1 MLSKL
6 TTFKISFHVFLF
18 ISFSLSMFLRIYH
31 FIPKNSFHVDE
42 NYSYI
47 ISTNNLSN
55 FNNIKD
61 MPAMTGE
68 DLYNRFLDIPDNQ
81 KGNYKVIMTDT
92 AHDTHPPL
100 YYILLHSI
108 IWWIGG
114 GISSKW
120 HGFLLNIFLFT
131 ATFLFFFRLSQN
143 LLQTKSIAL
152 ICTLYWAVSKGA
164 IYNTL
169 FDRMYEMLTLF
180 IVLSVLFV
188 FSAFDKEKPIA
199 KDYISYSMIL
209 IFGFLTHYYYLFFI
223 LFLSF
228 VILFN
233 YRNKREVILLYIV
246 TTISSFVISNLIFP
260 FTKYIVKYSDHYR
273 KLHSSIT
280 KLFFEQNIIDQLK
293 HFISNLDDYIKLII
307 SITFYKTYSVYLL
320 LSLVI
325 FFIIWKKYINVKIKL
340 EPKILY
346 IFLLVILFTSL
357 LAFSAPFITWRYIAP
372 ILPLVFILIAKT
384 FEFMNY
390 RLIQNIAISIVGLTI
405 IYGSFYGVTFYD
417 PKIEAYRDSKLP
429 IIIIYSIDFLPLTI
443 LNKSFIKEDKTYIFH
458 EGRNSNIKD
467 IYNNDISKFEK
478 LLLFL
483 SGDKRTHEYFRKL
496 IYPKYE
502 IIDQIDE
509 YNLFKVYKLRRYSK

>member
-6 TTFKISFHVFLF
+6 TNSKTSFYVFLF
-18 ISFSLSMFLRIYH
+18 ISYSLSMFLRIYH

-47 ISTNNLSN
+47 ISTNNLSK

-81 KGNYKVIMTDT
+81 KGNYKVIMRDT

-100 YYILLHSI
+100 YYILLHNI

-143 LLQTKSIAL
+143 LLQTKYIAL

-169 FDRMYEMLTLF
+169 FDRMYEMMTLF
-180 IVLSVLFV
+180 IVLSVLSV
-188 FSAFDKEKPIA
+188 FSAFDKEKLIA

-209 IFGFLTHYYYLFFI
+209 ILGFLTHYLYLFFI
-223 LFLSF
+223 LFLSL
-228 VILFN
+228 VIMYN

-246 TTISSFVISNLIFP
+246 ATISSFVISNLIFP
-260 FTKYIVKYSDHYR
+260 FTKYIVTYSNHYR
-273 KLHSSIT
+273 SFNNDIT
-280 KLFFEQNIIDQLK
+280 KLFFKHNIIGQLK
-293 HFISNLDDYIKLII
+293 QFFSNLDDYIKLITR
-307 SITFYKTYSVYLL
+307 ITFYKTYSVYLL

-325 FFIIWKKYINVKIKL
+325 FFIIWKKYKNVKIKL
-340 EPKILY
+340 EPKISY

-357 LAFSAPFITWRYIAP
+357 LAFSAPFTTWRYIAP
-372 ILPLVFILIAKT
+372 ILPLIFILIAKS

-405 IYGSFYGVTFYD
+405 IYGSFYSVTLYN
-417 PKIEAYRDSKLP
+417 PKIKTYKDSILP
-429 IIIIYSIDFLPLTI
+429 IIIIYSIDFLPLAI
-443 LNKSFIKEDKTYIFH
+443 LNKSFIKEDKTYIFRN
-458 EGRNSNIKD
+458 GRNSNMKD
-467 IYNNDISKFEK
+467 IYNNDITKIKK

-496 IYPKYE
+496 IYSKYE
-502 IIDQIDE
+502 IIDQIEE
-509 YNLFKVYKLRRYSK
+509 YNLFKVYKLRRYRK